1 MQLLIS
7 AGLIAVV
14 VFWGLIAPT
23 SLGSMFDQALLI
35 ATKNFGWLYLWVVF
49 GLVVLSAFLAL
60 SRYGDLKLGAED
72 EEPEFSLWSWFA
84 MLFAAGMGICLV
96 YWGVAEPLLHY
107 RSAPPGI
114 ADGTPEAAN
123 AAMRYSFFHWGLHP
137 WAIYGVVAL
146 SIAYFQFRHGSKA
159 LVSSATSTLPWR
171 WARHLSPVFNVMAV
185 VATAFGVAASLG
197 MGAAQINSGL
207 NTVFGLPMSV
217 FWQAVIIVVVTAM
230 FLVSAVTGVHRGVKW
245 LSQANLLLA
254 AFLALLVFVFGPTVV
269 IIDTLT
275 STLGAY
281 LSELVRMSLRL
292 TPFCDS
298 AWVGD
303 WTVFYWAWWIAW
315 SPFVGLFIAP
325 ISRGRTIRQFLL
337 GVVIVPTLVGFAW
350 FSIFGGTAL
359 NSEIFNGSG
368 LAEVAGQNSS
378 LALFA
383 LLGELPLAW
392 LSSIVATILI
402 VIFFITSGDSATL
415 VLATMSTDG
424 DVNPKNRTKII
435 WGVLVSAIAL
445 ALLMAG
451 GLKAVQTAT
460 IVFALPFSLV
470 LVLMA
475 MALVRAIRQDWHA
488 HEVRERQLRKEM
500 ARLLH
505 PND

>member
-14 VFWGLIAPT
+14 VLWGLIAPT

-84 MLFAAGMGICLV
+84 MLFAAGMGIGLV
-96 YWGVAEPLLHY
+96 YWGLAEPLLHY

-159 LVSSATSTLPWR
+159 LVSSATNTLPWR
-171 WARHLSPVFNVMAV
+171 WAQQLSPVFNVMAV

-254 AFLALLVFVFGPTVV
+254 AFWRCLLCWV
-269 IIDTLT
+269 
-275 STLGAY
+275 SCRWLG
-281 LSELVRMSLRL
+281 
-292 TPFCDS
+292 
-298 AWVGD
+298 
-303 WTVFYWAWWIAW
+303 
-315 SPFVGLFIAP
+315 
-325 ISRGRTIRQFLL
+325 
-337 GVVIVPTLVGFAW
+337 
-350 FSIFGGTAL
+350 
-359 NSEIFNGSG
+359 
-368 LAEVAGQNSS
+368 
-378 LALFA
+378 
-383 LLGELPLAW
+383 
-392 LSSIVATILI
+392 
-402 VIFFITSGDSATL
+402 
-415 VLATMSTDG
+415 
-424 DVNPKNRTKII
+424 
-435 WGVLVSAIAL
+435 
-445 ALLMAG
+445 
-451 GLKAVQTAT
+451 
-460 IVFALPFSLV
+460 
-470 LVLMA
+470 
-475 MALVRAIRQDWHA
+475 
-488 HEVRERQLRKEM
+488 
-500 ARLLH
+500 
-505 PND
+505 